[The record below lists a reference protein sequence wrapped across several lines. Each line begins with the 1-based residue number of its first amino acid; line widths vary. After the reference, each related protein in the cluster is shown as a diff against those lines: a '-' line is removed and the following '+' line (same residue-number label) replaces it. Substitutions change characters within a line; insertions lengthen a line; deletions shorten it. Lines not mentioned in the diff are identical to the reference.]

1 MLRPQPFNLLGTE
14 IRNRDWPLENGP
26 CPRCDQ
32 HILGM
37 KISTRPRTT
46 CRYRRATVGH
56 YLRVVVVDR
65 ASIVA
70 RGCCEASAYG
80 GNSPSTVP
88 VSKVDFEKK
97 ATLSPPTRSSNNFPR
112 RVCL

>member
-37 KISTRPRTT
+37 KISTRPHTTQVSTRHCRT
-46 CRYRRATVGH
+46 
-56 YLRVVVVDR
+56 LP
-65 ASIVA
+65 
-70 RGCCEASAYG
+70 EG
-80 GNSPSTVP
+80 GSGGQG
-88 VSKVDFEKK
+88 
-97 ATLSPPTRSSNNFPR
+97 
-112 RVCL
+112 